1 MTPVKRETLYTSHE
15 VGTLLQMD
23 PSSVVKWVNDGLLPA
38 YRTPGGHRRIR
49 TTDLLAFLRTHG
61 MFIPPELNAGV
72 VRVLVVDDDAALLS
86 SLQRSIKSHKEQIE
100 LTTATSG
107 IDALVRIGTLKPDA
121 LVIDVHMPDVNGF
134 DVLEQLKSNPET
146 KGIEVVMMSGKT
158 TSELEKKARSLGA
171 IALLAKPVTATNL
184 VDLLVGPRA
193 GPRAG

>member
-1 MTPVKRETLYTSHE
+1 MIPAKRETLFTSHE

-49 TTDLLAFLRTHG
+49 QSDLLAFLRSHG
-61 MFIPPELNAGV
+61 MYVPPELNAGV
-72 VRVLVVDDDAALLS
+72 VRVLVVDDDSALLS
-86 SLQRSIKSHKEQIE
+86 ALQRSVKSHKDQLEV
-100 LTTATSG
+100 TTATSG
-107 IDALVRIGTLKPDA
+107 IDALVKVGTMRPDA

-134 DVLEQLKSNPET
+134 DVLEQLKSNPDT
-146 KGIEVVMMSGKT
+146 KSIEVVMMSGKT
-158 TSELEKKARSLGA
+158 TAELEKKARSLGA

-193 GPRAG
+193 GPRAV